1 MLVRSS
7 LVVAVSGAALLVPA
21 VAQAGNGL
29 HPRTP
34 VMWNDTQCF
43 DIVDRSVDPIYEVVY
58 DIPFEDT
65 DVTPDEVSNS
75 RTHQFFGICRQ
86 FHSQIFLPNW
96 ITWADVEAAVGAGLI
111 DMTGIEDDHVIETNP
126 AWDGCWFRVNGDDER
141 RPITEEMA
149 SAPVPWDTTTVP
161 EGTYVIWGYTY
172 EPAFNLWTQRQGSI
186 VKVIDG
192 GDPHAIGPGAAI
204 TTREQTPY
212 KDETVTIEG
221 CVNALPGSTMTAYF
235 ASTAGASD
243 PDWEP
248 GWTPFVED
256 VPVEG
261 ESFTLDFLAPGEVA
275 GETLMVRLDVTDPMD
290 RTYEA
295 HMKENVI
302 VLKGMGMDCETG
314 GSFIGGAGC
323 GDDDSGTSEG
333 GSASETDGS
342 ATSDPTQTPDTD
354 SGGSSGSTAPIDGD
368 DDGGDKGCGCSS
380 TGATAPL
387 GFGLLFVAFAAVRRR
402 RAA

>member
-1 MLVRSS
+1 MMVRSWLS
-7 LVVAVSGAALLVPA
+7 AAVLGALVLVPS
-21 VAQAGNGL
+21 VAEAGNGL

-34 VMWNDTQCF
+34 VVWNDTQCF
-43 DIVDRSVDPIYEVVY
+43 DVVDRSVDPIYEVQY

-65 DVTPDEVSNS
+65 EVTPDEVANS

-96 ITWADVEAAVGAGLI
+96 ITWADVMAAVEANLV
-111 DMTGIEDDHVIETNP
+111 DMVGIEDDHVLETNP
-126 AWDGCWFRVNGDDER
+126 AWDGCWYRVNGDDER

-149 SAPVPWDTTTVP
+149 GAPVPWDTTSIP
-161 EGTYVIWGYTY
+161 EGVYVLWGYTY
-172 EPAFNLWTQRQGSI
+172 EPAFNLWTQRQGTI
-186 VKVIDG
+186 LKVIDG

-212 KDETVTIEG
+212 KGETVPIEG
-221 CVNALPGSTMTAYF
+221 CVNALPGSTMTAFY

-243 PDWEP
+243 PEWEP
-248 GWTPFVED
+248 SWTPFVED
-256 VPVEG
+256 VAVEG
-261 ESFTLDFLAPGEVA
+261 ESFTLDFLAPEDVA

-302 VLKGMGMDCETG
+302 VLMGMDMDCETG
-314 GSFIGGAGC
+314 GDFIGGAGC
-323 GDDDSGTSEG
+323 GEDESG
-333 GSASETDGS
+333 
-342 ATSDPTQTPDTD
+342 
-354 SGGSSGSTAPIDGD
+354 SGGSGSSEGTAGTAATDPTGMAATDGEESGGSTTPVGEEE
-368 DDGGDKGCGCSS
+368 GGGEKGCGCRSS
-380 TGATAPL
+380 EPAAPL
-387 GFGLLFVAFAAVRRR
+387 GLLFVVLAAVRRR